1 MKTGFEDKR
10 IELDSGYTLN
20 FPGIDCIVDE
30 CIGKGSNAI
39 VYLGHYA
46 DHRIKDLYHRILI
59 KELYPFDGEENDGIF
74 RNSSGE
80 IIVPSSSKAFFDIH
94 KESYLNGNRFHLKLL
109 ADNPGELDSHIN
121 TFEYNNTLYSILE
134 FTGGRSMLQEI
145 QKGEE
150 LSLNRIIKWM
160 KGLLTVLTVFHD
172 AGYLHLDIS
181 LDNILLTG
189 EGETER
195 VTLIDYNSIIS
206 LSELTGE
213 GDIILSVKKGKEY
226 AAPEVLHARR
236 EEIGPWTDIYSVTA
250 VFFHLL
256 FNRGRSAI
264 ERKNRFKLPDQST
277 STVLEGQNSVILDM
291 ISTIL
296 AKGFKA
302 SAKYRYQTVEQMKI
316 DFAELEERIACRGIT
331 HWALWQKGNEYVT
344 DIIKKN
350 TAWHFIMDPQKI
362 YPLKAQPLITETDQ
376 SKEIMLLDD
385 SFQKEL
391 ISPKPVLLLGSGGMG
406 KTTFLLRLAYN
417 RDKNY
422 TAKSIA
428 VIYISLF
435 GWKNGDKT
443 FIQDKILEKL
453 NFSHEKLES
462 ARRDLRHLFQ
472 KTFPTKK
479 GELPGVLLCLDG
491 LNEASGDISPLL
503 DEIQEMNA
511 LSGVKIVLTSRSEI
525 AGNEFNRW
533 VISRLTQEDVQT
545 ILRQRQI
552 PEPENMEIMELLH
565 IPIMLS
571 MYIEALNGR
580 KILKLDNKDELLEEY
595 FSVLIAK
602 EARNSLNLDTLDDV
616 QDSPAYFGAQ
626 VAVKYILP
634 EIAAL
639 LQKQENALSEKEL
652 YHCVEKCYRYLNQK
666 AFTGVFEKWI
676 GHTSELKLGAKNADE
691 WYGKV
696 VQEILWKKLG
706 LLVKDMDRYRISHQI
721 IEEYMVQKSKEF
733 HIQFD
738 LEKKKLRNRRRF
750 FSGVIVMTAVFL
762 FSLYNYYMSMRLS
775 AQNQEVLKNES
786 SALAYASE
794 SKLKEGDRTGALTLA
809 LQALPTDGND
819 RPYVADAEKALIDAL
834 YLSKDDGYQA
844 MHKVNLSVGNWKNE
858 ISKDGTYFVALDE
871 NGYLRCYNTQTEK
884 LLWSYFSAVTSTS
897 RSDRLSLLSIIES
910 QNAVLFANEN
920 SETILLSLETGK
932 EIWKFSYSE
941 LNEDRFGDIEQIA
954 LSGDQQILAIG
965 YETRKSNTGYTYN
978 YDPKALFKKITF
990 IDMATGKQLSK
1001 TNALPVSFSI
1011 YCSFT
1016 GNGVFS
1022 NGNTAYATLINDTHN
1037 STYELITVNPF
1048 SGEVKQTAWIK
1059 QDSSI
1064 HTTLETHST
1073 LYYLPPT
1080 IVTKGG
1086 FLIYVYEYDS
1096 SSSRS
1101 GMCQIAYLEEGAS
1114 DWSYNDSNIVLSN
1127 DTTLPDLVTY
1137 QDTNLFIYSD
1147 AILMTGMNS
1156 GMVLCTRQFND
1167 NTIAYYFVSK
1177 DAITLILKDGR
1188 QRAFSLPSLN
1198 AYEYLSKR
1206 VSNFEVSG
1214 AVGYHN
1220 EKEPFVLIPEE
1231 DGNSIVLYEW
1241 WQNEGMGQIVLS
1253 EDELDGSNFFGRIF
1267 VFPNGREFLY
1277 LEDKAKDDAKDSY
1290 IYENAGRVYNIEGEL
1305 VDQFVFDAEVSFVTD
1320 QLQVSEDSRYLV
1332 SNNYIYDMTL
1342 HQLITLRN
1350 FFSEKQLYPKIKCTV
1365 TNSGIQAICLFENEM
1380 QVLENGKGDLET
1392 SEYTEDFKL
1401 AELDRNYTERHP
1413 NKSFENITLGKN
1425 DMVVLCC
1432 SDNSEDGGNR
1442 ISKSATDYYL
1452 VYFIKERKWIRVEN
1466 KAETKDYPNLTI
1478 AKEKAIFAAFD
1489 DDKAIRIYDANTG
1502 EALYEY
1508 QKSINVEAII
1518 DMQFILND
1526 RYLVILTQENGCTYQ
1541 IIRIEDGT
1549 IVGHYVSDNTSNY
1562 ANLIVHEDAENNRIY
1577 LFDNE
1582 SRQPALEI
1590 NTERWTEVNR
1600 IQYLQG
1606 IIGENMF
1613 IIHDHSNLQLVTR
1626 NDLSTLIKKAE
1637 EILNSSTKNSSTNN
1651 SGTDEISTETE

>member
-1 MKTGFEDKR
+1 MIMKTGFEDKR
-10 IELDSGYTLN
+10 IELTSGYPLN
-20 FPGIDCIVDE
+20 FPGMDCIVDE

-59 KELYPFDGEENDGIF
+59 KELYPFDGEENDGIS
-74 RNSSGE
+74 RNSNGE
-80 IIVPSSSKAFFDIH
+80 IIVPSSSEAFFAVH
-94 KESYLNGNRFHLKLL
+94 KKSYLSGNRFHLKLL

-134 FTGGRSMLQEI
+134 FTGGRSMLHEI

-206 LSELTGE
+206 LSELAGE

-277 STVLEGQNSVILDM
+277 STVLEGQNSVVLDM

-385 SFQKEL
+385 SFRKEL

-428 VIYISLF
+428 VICISLF

-453 NFSHEKLES
+453 DFSHEKLES
-462 ARRDLRHLFQ
+462 ARRDLRHLLQ
-472 KTFPTKK
+472 KTLPTKK

-503 DEIQEMNA
+503 DEIQELNA

-525 AGNEFNRW
+525 AGDEFNRW

-602 EARNSLNLDTLDDV
+602 EARNSLNLDTLDNV

-639 LQKQENALSEKEL
+639 LQKQENALSEKVL

-733 HIQFD
+733 HVQFD
-738 LEKKKLRNRRRF
+738 LEKKKLKNRRRI
-750 FSGVIVMTAVFL
+750 FSGAVVMTAILL
-762 FSLYNYYMSMRLS
+762 FGLYNYYMSSLLRT
-775 AQNQEVLKNES
+775 QNKEVLKNES
-786 SALAYASE
+786 VALAYASE
-794 SKLKEGDRTGALTLA
+794 SKLKEGDRTAALSLA
-809 LQALPTDGND
+809 FQALPTEDND
-819 RPYVADAEKALIDAL
+819 RPYVADAENALIDAL
-834 YLSKDDGYQA
+834 YIYEESGYKA
-844 MHKVNLSVGNWKNE
+844 MHKINLGAGSWKNAITE
-858 ISKDGTYFVALDE
+858 DGQYIVALDK
-871 NGYLRCYNTQTEK
+871 NGYVRCYNTHSEE
-884 LLWSYFSAVTSTS
+884 LLWSYSSFMVEKSALNMLGY
-897 RSDRLSLLSIIES
+897 RQDRVSMMSIVES
-910 QNAVLFANEN
+910 QNAVLLSDN
-920 SETILLSLETGK
+920 SKETVLLSLETGK
-932 EIWKFSYSE
+932 EIWKLNYSE
-941 LNEDRFGDIEQIA
+941 LDKDISGELYQAI
-954 LSGDQQILAIG
+954 LSADKKILALG
-965 YETRKSNTGYTYN
+965 YVISKNVAGN
-978 YDPKALFKKITF
+978 NIAFKMITF
-990 IDMATGKQLSK
+990 VDVTTGKLMSK
-1001 TNALPVSFSI
+1001 TNLFPSVFSTN
-1011 YCSFT
+1011 CSFT
-1016 GNGVFS
+1016 ENGAFS
-1022 NGNTAYATLINDTHN
+1022 DDNAIYASLMDNNN
-1037 STYELITVNPF
+1037 SVYELILINPLSGMIQQTV
-1048 SGEVKQTAWIK
+1048 WIK
-1059 QDSSI
+1059 KDARICNKDECLQ
-1064 HTTLETHST
+1064 E
-1073 LYYLPPT
+1073 LYYLPSNAMSQ
-1080 IVTKGG
+1080 GG
-1086 FLIYVYEYDS
+1086 FLLYIHGYDQDTFDIVNS
-1096 SSSRS
+1096 VHNVSD
-1101 GMCQIAYLEEGAS
+1101 QIAYLEKNAS
-1114 DWSYNDSNIVLSN
+1114 EYSYNGVYDVQSS
-1127 DTTLPDLVTY
+1127 DTDVPDLITLEDY
-1137 QDTNLFIYSD
+1137 NFFLYSD
-1147 AILMTGMNS
+1147 QILMTDRRS
-1156 GMVLCTRQFND
+1156 GEVLSTRDVLD
-1167 NTIAYYFVSK
+1167 NNIMYYLFDEDEERITI
-1177 DAITLILKDGR
+1177 ITKDGR
-1188 QRAFSLPSLN
+1188 QQILSLPNLDYIS
-1198 AYEYLSKR
+1198 YSM
-1206 VSNFEVSG
+1206 SISDFELYD
-1214 AVGYHN
+1214 AVGEHRS
-1220 EKEPFVLIPEE
+1220 KKPFALIQKN
-1231 DGNSIVLYEW
+1231 DINSIVLYEW
-1241 WQNEGMGQIVLS
+1241 YQNDDIRKTFLTNNDTNEMFL
-1253 EDELDGSNFFGRIF
+1253 LGRIF
-1267 VFPNGREFLY
+1267 TLPNRKEILY
-1277 LEDKAKDDAKDSY
+1277 LK
-1290 IYENAGRVYNIEGEL
+1290 ENASDNYKYDNTGMIFNQQGKL
-1305 VDQFVFDAEVSFVTD
+1305 VDQFEFETDASFILD
-1320 QLQVSEDSRYLV
+1320 QLQISEDDNYLI
-1332 SNNYIYDMTL
+1332 SNQYIYDMAL
-1342 HQLITLRN
+1342 HQLTDL
-1350 FFSEKQLYPKIKCTV
+1350 SELSWKEYPYAKPYRSIISTV
-1365 TNSGIQAICLFENEM
+1365 TKSGIQSISLFENGL
-1380 QVLENGKGDLET
+1380 QVLKNVGGAIVDI
-1392 SEYTEDFKL
+1392 EYDGEIKL
-1401 AELDRNYTERHP
+1401 SSQPIYSNQQLSRSH
-1413 NKSFENITLGKN
+1413 FENVTLGKN
-1425 DMVVLCC
+1425 SIAILCC
-1432 SDNSEDGGNR
+1432 FDDTKTMNDT
-1442 ISKSATDYYL
+1442 SAEVVTDYYL
-1452 VYFIKERKWIRVEN
+1452 VYFIEENRWNRIEN
-1466 KAETKDYPNLTI
+1466 KSKRKGYPNLAI
-1478 AKEKAIFAAFD
+1478 ANESAIFAACD
-1489 DDKAIRIYDANTG
+1489 SDEIIRIYDANNG
-1502 EALYEY
+1502 NVLYEY
-1508 QKSINVEAII
+1508 PTSSNIEAIEG
-1518 DMQFILND
+1518 MQFILDD
-1526 RYLVILTQENGCTYQ
+1526 RYLVIFTQESGSNHQ
-1541 IIRIEDGT
+1541 IMRIEDGQ
-1549 IVGHYVSDNTSNY
+1549 IVYQH
-1562 ANLIVHEDAENNRIY
+1562 IEDSSSSFAHLVIYENAEKNRIY

-1582 SRQPALEI
+1582 YFSDAVELD
-1590 NTERWTEVNR
+1590 TEQWTEIAQIKGLSGILSEDMFVVRNR
-1600 IQYLQG
+1600 YTELQ
-1606 IIGENMF
+1606 F
-1613 IIHDHSNLQLVTR
+1613 QHRD
-1626 NDLSTLIKKAE
+1626 DLNVLISKAI
-1637 EILNSSTKNSSTNN
+1637 EILKSK
-1651 SGTDEISTETE
+1651 DKEIQTE

>member
-10 IELDSGYTLN
+10 IELTSGYPLN
-20 FPGIDCIVDE
+20 FPGMDCIVDE

-59 KELYPFDGEENDGIF
+59 KELYPFDGEENDGIS
-74 RNSSGE
+74 RNSNGE
-80 IIVPSSSKAFFDIH
+80 IIVPSSSEAFFAVH
-94 KESYLNGNRFHLKLL
+94 KKSYLSGNRFHLKLL

-134 FTGGRSMLQEI
+134 FTGGRSMLHEI

-236 EEIGPWTDIYSVTA
+236 EEIGPWTDIYSVIA

-264 ERKNRFKLPDQST
+264 ERKNSFKLPDQST
-277 STVLEGQNSVILDM
+277 STVLEGQNSIVLDM

-453 NFSHEKLES
+453 DFSHEKLES

-503 DEIQEMNA
+503 DEIQELNA

-525 AGNEFNRW
+525 AGDEFNRW

-616 QDSPAYFGAQ
+616 QDGPAYFGAQ

-721 IEEYMVQKSKEF
+721 IEEYMVQKSKDF
-733 HIQFD
+733 HVQFD
-738 LEKKKLRNRRRF
+738 LEKKKLKNRRRI
-750 FSGVIVMTAVFL
+750 FSGAVVMTAILL
-762 FSLYNYYMSMRLS
+762 FGLYNYYMSMRLS

-819 RPYVADAEKALIDAL
+819 RPYIADAENALKDAL
-834 YLSKDDGYQA
+834 YLYEDSGYLA
-844 MHKVNLSVGNWKNE
+844 MHKISLSVGNWKNAL
-858 ISKDGTYFVALDE
+858 SDNGTYFVALDK
-871 NGYLRCYNTQTEK
+871 NGYVRCYDTQTEK
-884 LLWSYFSAVTSTS
+884 LIWSYSSSIIKDYNVSIS
-897 RSDRLSLLSIIES
+897 ESDEDQISLLSIIES
-910 QNAVLFANEN
+910 QNAVLLSQKN
-920 SETILLSLETGK
+920 SETVLLSLETGK
-932 EIWKFSYSE
+932 VIWKLNYSQ
-941 LNEDRFGDIEQIA
+941 LDSALYGEDVEQIN
-954 LSGDQQILAIG
+954 LSQDKSILAIG
-965 YETRKSNTGYTYN
+965 YKTQKSNTEDSDNFDRIAT
-978 YDPKALFKKITF
+978 FKKITF
-990 IDMATGKQLSK
+990 IDVATGKQLSK
-1001 TNALPVSFSI
+1001 TDILPVSFSI

-1016 GNGVFS
+1016 ENGVFS
-1022 NGNTAYATLINDTHN
+1022 DDNTTYATLISDLHHTA
-1037 STYELITVNPF
+1037 YDLILIDPV
-1048 SGEVKQTAWIK
+1048 SGEVTQTAWIK
-1059 QDSSI
+1059 RDTVI
-1064 HTTLETHST
+1064 ETKTENRSK
-1073 LYYLPPT
+1073 LYYLPST
-1080 IVTKGG
+1080 TTYNDG
-1086 FLIYVYEYDS
+1086 FLVYLYGFEERFEEA
-1096 SSSRS
+1096 RS
-1101 GMCQIAYLEEGAS
+1101 GVCQMAYLEKGAS
-1114 DWSYNDSNIVLSN
+1114 QWSDNETNTVQSTSTNVPDLITYEDWNFWLYNDQILVTPRKYTSVTATIEFSN
-1127 DTTLPDLVTY
+1127 DKIV
-1137 QDTNLFIYSD
+1137 
-1147 AILMTGMNS
+1147 
-1156 GMVLCTRQFND
+1156 
-1167 NTIAYYFVSK
+1167 YYFVNEDK
-1177 DAITLILKDGR
+1177 LTLIFEDSKQQVLT
-1188 QRAFSLPSLN
+1188 LPNLN
-1198 AYEYLSKR
+1198 TWQSTSER
-1206 VSNFEVSG
+1206 FCNFEIQNAIGSHG
-1214 AVGYHN
+1214 TQQ
-1220 EKEPFVLIPEE
+1220 PFALISAE
-1231 DGNSIVLYEW
+1231 DVNSMVLYEW
-1241 WQNEGMGQIVLS
+1241 NDDTIQTFLNTTE
-1253 EDELDGSNFFGRIF
+1253 ENLDLYSGRIF
-1267 VFPNGREFLY
+1267 ILPTKNEVLWLGDN
-1277 LEDKAKDDAKDSY
+1277 DKDDGT
-1290 IYENAGRVYNIEGEL
+1290 YENIGRIYDAQGNL
-1305 VDQFVFDAEVSFVTD
+1305 VDQFSFDTKVSFVVD
-1320 QLQVSEDSRYLV
+1320 RLQISEDGNCLV
-1332 SNNYIYDMTL
+1332 SNDYIYDISL
-1342 HQLITLRN
+1342 HKLINLEDLFVKNVMFPDLR
-1350 FFSEKQLYPKIKCTV
+1350 SAVTKSKIQTV
-1365 TNSGIQAICLFENEM
+1365 CLFENEI
-1380 QVLENGKGDLET
+1380 QVLKDGKGNIEKSEYDGTILLSAPKIDHSKETANRDFENFIFGENG
-1392 SEYTEDFKL
+1392 
-1401 AELDRNYTERHP
+1401 
-1413 NKSFENITLGKN
+1413 I
-1425 DMVVLCC
+1425 VVLCC
-1432 SDNSEDGGNR
+1432 SDDTNAKFLQTSL
-1442 ISKSATDYYL
+1442 SPTDHYL
-1452 VYFIKERKWIRVEN
+1452 VYSIEEN
-1466 KAETKDYPNLTI
+1466 KWTRIENESKPNGYPHLAISGEN
-1478 AKEKAIFAAFD
+1478 AIFAACD
-1489 DDKAIRIYDANTG
+1489 TDQAIRIYDANTG
-1502 EALYEY
+1502 TVLHQY
-1508 QKSINVEAII
+1508 STNINVDAIV
-1518 DMQFILND
+1518 DMKFVLED
-1526 RYLVILTQENGCTYQ
+1526 RYLVILTQENGYSYQ
-1541 IIRIEDGT
+1541 IMRLEDGE
-1549 IVGHYVSDNTSNY
+1549 IVYQYILDSTWNY
-1562 ANLIVHEDAENNRIY
+1562 IELSVYENIEKNRLY

-1582 SRQPALEI
+1582 YRMNAVEI
-1590 NTERWTEVNR
+1590 DTEFWTEIAQINGLRGV
-1600 IQYLQG
+1600 
-1606 IIGENMF
+1606 M
-1613 IIHDHSNLQLVTR
+1613 
-1626 NDLSTLIKKAE
+1626 NDDILIVQKDNFKFRFQQRYDLHTLIEKAE
-1637 EILNSSTKNSSTNN
+1637 EILDIQDTQTK
-1651 SGTDEISTETE
+1651 

>member
-10 IELDSGYTLN
+10 IELTSGYLLK
-20 FPGIDCIVDE
+20 FPGMDCIVDE

-59 KELYPFDGEENDGIF
+59 KELYPFDGEENDGIS
-74 RNSSGE
+74 RNSNGE

-145 QKGEE
+145 QKGED
-150 LSLNRIIKWM
+150 LSLNRIMKWM
-160 KGLLTVLTVFHD
+160 NGLLTVLNVFHE

-277 STVLEGQNSVILDM
+277 STVLEGQNSVVLDM

-385 SFQKEL
+385 SFQKKL

-453 NFSHEKLES
+453 DFSHEKLES

-503 DEIQEMNA
+503 DEIQELNA

-525 AGNEFNRW
+525 AGDEFNRW

-602 EARNSLNLDTLDDV
+602 EARNSLNLDTLDNV

-634 EIAAL
+634 EIAVL

-706 LLVKDMDRYRISHQI
+706 LLVKDIDRYRISHQI

-733 HIQFD
+733 HVQFD
-738 LEKKKLRNRRRF
+738 LEKKKLKNRRRI
-750 FSGVIVMTAVFL
+750 FSGAVVMTAILL
-762 FSLYNYYMSMRLS
+762 FGLYNYYMSMRLS

-819 RPYVADAEKALIDAL
+819 RPYVADAERALKDAL
-834 YLSKDDGYQA
+834 YLYEDSGYLA
-844 MHKVNLSVGNWKNE
+844 MHKISLSVGNWKNA
-858 ISKDGTYFVALDE
+858 IADDGAYFVALDK
-871 NGYLRCYNTQTEK
+871 NGYVRCYDTQTEK
-884 LLWSYFSAVTSTS
+884 LIWSYSSSIIKDYNVSTS
-897 RSDRLSLLSIIES
+897 ESDEDRISLLSIIES
-910 QNAVLFANEN
+910 QNAVLLSQKN
-920 SETILLSLETGK
+920 SGTVLLSLETGK
-932 EIWKFSYSE
+932 VIWKLNYSQ
-941 LNEDRFGDIEQIA
+941 LDSSLYGEDVEQIN
-954 LSGDQQILAIG
+954 LSQDKSILAIG
-965 YETRKSNTGYTYN
+965 YKTQKSNTEDSDNFDRIAT
-978 YDPKALFKKITF
+978 FKKITF
-990 IDMATGKQLSK
+990 IDVATGKQLSK
-1001 TNALPVSFSI
+1001 TDILPVSFSI

-1016 GNGVFS
+1016 ENGVFS
-1022 NGNTAYATLINDTHN
+1022 DDNTTYATLIEDLHHTA
-1037 STYELITVNPF
+1037 YDLVLIDPV
-1048 SGEVKQTAWIK
+1048 SGEVTQTAWLKRETVIGIK
-1059 QDSSI
+1059 NTNRSK
-1064 HTTLETHST
+1064 
-1073 LYYLPPT
+1073 LYYLPST
-1080 IVTKGG
+1080 TAYNGG
-1086 FLIYVYEYDS
+1086 FLVYLYGYDEHIDEAFGEEY
-1096 SSSRS
+1096 
-1101 GMCQIAYLEEGAS
+1101 QIAYLEKGAS
-1114 DWSYNDSNIVLSN
+1114 KWSNHEQSS
-1127 DTTLPDLVTY
+1127 TQSASTSAPDLLIYKNWSFLIYDDQIVVTPRRY
-1137 QDTNLFIYSD
+1137 TSVGTTKEFP
-1147 AILMTGMNS
+1147 
-1156 GMVLCTRQFND
+1156 ND
-1167 NTIAYYFVSK
+1167 KIVYYFVNEDK
-1177 DAITLILKDGR
+1177 LTLILKSGTK
-1188 QRAFSLPSLN
+1188 QVLELPDLDLL
-1198 AYEYLSKR
+1198 ESKSGQF
-1206 VSNFEVSG
+1206 SNFEIQNAIGSHG
-1214 AVGYHN
+1214 TQQ
-1220 EKEPFVLIPEE
+1220 PFALISAE
-1231 DGNSIVLYEW
+1231 DVNSMVLYEW
-1241 WQNEGMGQIVLS
+1241 NDDTIQTFLNTTE
-1253 EDELDGSNFFGRIF
+1253 ENLDLYSGRIF
-1267 VFPNGREFLY
+1267 ILTTKNEVLWLGHN
-1277 LEDKAKDDAKDSY
+1277 DKDDDT
-1290 IYENAGRVYNIEGEL
+1290 YENIGRIYDTQGNL
-1305 VDQFVFDAEVSFVTD
+1305 VDQFSFDTKVSFVVD
-1320 QLQVSEDSRYLV
+1320 RLQISEDGNCLV
-1332 SNNYIYDMTL
+1332 SNDYIYDISL
-1342 HQLITLRN
+1342 HKLINLEDLFVKNVMFPDLR
-1350 FFSEKQLYPKIKCTV
+1350 SAV
-1365 TNSGIQAICLFENEM
+1365 TKSGIQTVCLFENEI
-1380 QVLENGKGDLET
+1380 QVLKDGKGNIEKSEYDETILLSAPKIDHSKETANRGFENFIFGENG
-1392 SEYTEDFKL
+1392 
-1401 AELDRNYTERHP
+1401 
-1413 NKSFENITLGKN
+1413 I
-1425 DMVVLCC
+1425 VVLCC
-1432 SDNSEDGGNR
+1432 SDDPDARYSP
-1442 ISKSATDYYL
+1442 TDHYL
-1452 VYFIKERKWIRVEN
+1452 VYSIEEN
-1466 KAETKDYPNLTI
+1466 KWTRIENESKPNGYPHLAISGEN
-1478 AKEKAIFAAFD
+1478 AIFAACD
-1489 DDKAIRIYDANTG
+1489 TDQAIRIYDANTG
-1502 EALYEY
+1502 EVLHQYPTN
-1508 QKSINVEAII
+1508 INVDAIV
-1518 DMQFILND
+1518 DMKFILED
-1526 RYLVILTQENGCTYQ
+1526 RYLVILTQENGYSYQ
-1541 IIRIEDGT
+1541 IMRLEDGE
-1549 IVGHYVSDNTSNY
+1549 IVYQYILDSTWNY
-1562 ANLIVHEDAENNRIY
+1562 IELSVYENIEKNRLY

-1582 SRQPALEI
+1582 YRINAVEI
-1590 NTERWTEVNR
+1590 DTEFWTEIAQINGLRGV
-1600 IQYLQG
+1600 
-1606 IIGENMF
+1606 M
-1613 IIHDHSNLQLVTR
+1613 
-1626 NDLSTLIKKAE
+1626 NDDILIVQNDNFKFQFQQRYDLNTLIKRAE
-1637 EILNSSTKNSSTNN
+1637 EILDIQDTQAK
-1651 SGTDEISTETE
+1651 